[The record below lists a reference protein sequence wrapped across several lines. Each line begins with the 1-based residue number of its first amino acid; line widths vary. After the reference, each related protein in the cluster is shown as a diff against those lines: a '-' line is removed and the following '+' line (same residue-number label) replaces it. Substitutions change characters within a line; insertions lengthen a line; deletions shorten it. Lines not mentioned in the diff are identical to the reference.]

1 MLWAE
6 AAGAGAQEGG
16 VGEAL
21 THEVGN
27 TLQIPA
33 GVDGAEAAEV
43 EEEGKAFHP
52 CQPFGPFVH
61 VLREL
66 RETHPQTA
74 VSVQPAGTQPV
85 APPIGLVV
93 EDGVVFM
100 VAHDGEGVAAFD
112 HGADEVEDLP
122 DLGAAVDVVA
132 KENDAATLGVMKTQP
147 VRVVTEVEKQVEEFI
162 VVAVDIAD
170 KVKRDGMNRFHDDS
184 LSLTEPSLLVFEMQY
199 NLL

>member
-1 MLWAE
+1 ME
-6 AAGAGAQEGG
+6 EGG

-21 THEVGN
+21 THEAWD

-33 GVDGAEAAEV
+33 GVDGAETTEV
-43 EEEGKAFHP
+43 EEEGEAFHP
-52 CQPFGPFVH
+52 FQPFGPFVH

-66 RETHPQTA
+66 RETHTQTA
-74 VSVQPAGTQPV
+74 VAVQPAGTQPV
-85 APPIGLVV
+85 APPIGFVV

-122 DLGAAVDVVA
+122 DFGAAVDVVA
-132 KENDAATLGVMKTQP
+132 KENDATAFGVIETQP
-147 VRVVTEVEKQVEEFI
+147 VRVVTEVEKQVDEFV
-162 VVAVDIAD
+162 VVAVDVAD
-170 KVKRDGMNRFHDDS
+170 EVKRDGMSRFHDDS
-184 LSLTEPSLLVFEMQY
+184 LSLAEPSLLVLEMQY